1 MVPNLLPY
9 IRMVGMTQ
17 INSHP
22 LFAGAT
28 GFRFEDDFDFGLRY
42 LPFRTLQWVGVA
54 KPLLAGRVD
63 VCVFGRIDFDRN
75 APTTTYRCEPQQKY
89 FDCLDAIGDICIEF
103 RSIL

>member
-1 MVPNLLPY
+1 
-9 IRMVGMTQ
+9 MTQ

-28 GFRFEDDFDFGLRY
+28 GFRFEHDSDFGLRY

-63 VCVFGRIDFDRN
+63 VCVIGRIDFDRN
-75 APTTTYRCEPQQKY
+75 APTTTYRCEPQQEY
-89 FDCLDAIGDICIEF
+89 LDCLDAIGDICIEF